1 MKLSLGVVLSA
12 ASCAVVLPG
21 CDSFHP
27 VHGLHQHTR
36 HLTFPTETKSVLSS
50 SSSRLYVS
58 SSTDRPDTTTTT
70 TDTSQLGL
78 EHAPIALFGKG
89 QQGTTGS
96 NTDKHLLGGK
106 GANLAEMS
114 RIGLSVPPGFTITT
128 ECCKQFCG
136 DWNQK
141 LPPALWKQIQD
152 SVSTIETAMDAQFGS
167 PQNPLLLSVRSGA
180 AISMPGMMDTVLNLG
195 MNDGVVE
202 GLASKSG
209 NPRFAW
215 DSYRRFLEMFG
226 NVVLNIP
233 RPLFEDELDNI
244 KYEAGVLEDAE
255 LSTEQLQKV
264 VERFK
269 AVYDNMGLSFPEDVY
284 QQLELAIG
292 AVFQGWM
299 GDRAVKYRQVENIR
313 NLLGTAVNV
322 QAMVFGNMG
331 DSSGTGVCFTRDPN
345 HGENKLFGEFLI
357 NAQGEDVVAGIRTPK
372 PIDELEAVMPGTVG
386 SVMLYRW

>member
-21 CDSFHP
+21 CDSFQP
-27 VHGLHQHTR
+27 VHGLHQPNR
-36 HLTFPTETKSVLSS
+36 HLTFPTETNSLPYSPP
-50 SSSRLYVS
+50 SRLYIS
-58 SSTDRPDTTTTT
+58 SSTDRPETTTT
-70 TDTSQLGL
+70 TDTAQLGL

-89 QQGTTGS
+89 QQSTTGS

>member
-1 MKLSLGVVLSA
+1 
-12 ASCAVVLPG
+12 
-21 CDSFHP
+21 
-27 VHGLHQHTR
+27 
-36 HLTFPTETKSVLSS
+36 
-50 SSSRLYVS
+50 
-58 SSTDRPDTTTTT
+58 
-70 TDTSQLGL
+70 
-78 EHAPIALFGKG
+78 
-89 QQGTTGS
+89 
-96 NTDKHLLGGK
+96 LLGGK

-244 KYEAGVLEDAE
+244 KYEAGVLEDSE